1 MRASAIG
8 RAVGAAVWI
17 AGAIAV
23 GWVATVASVIA
34 GGEGHPP
41 LWYFVGG
48 AVVIGSFV
56 LAPIGAGLALAGLR
70 VARRRGEPARRGLT
84 VAFWVNAA
92 SLAIA
97 IAVWIWFWWL
107 ATRR

>member
-1 MRASAIG
+1 MGGAI
-8 RAVGAAVWI
+8 WI

-23 GWVATVASVIA
+23 GWLATVASLVA

-48 AVVIGSFV
+48 AVVLGSFV

-70 VARRRGEPARRGLT
+70 AARRRGAPAPRGLT
-84 VAFWVNAA
+84 AAFRLNAA
-92 SLAIA
+92 FLAIA
-97 IAVWIWFWWL
+97 IALWLWFWWL
-107 ATRR
+107 AARR